1 MNIHDIIAKAV
12 QLEASDI
19 HIAVGLK
26 PIIRVHTNLFE
37 MDDMEIIDQ
46 QLAKSI
52 VVEVLDKKQLER
64 FEEQRDIDFSMTAA
78 NNLRFRVN
86 AHYER
91 GSICMALRVI
101 KSEIPTLEQLCLP
114 QKIADLADLPRG
126 LVLVTGPTGSGKS
139 TTLASM
145 VELINSKYNKRIIT
159 LEDPIEYELTSKLSV
174 ITQREIGHDCLSFA
188 SGLKHVLRQ
197 DPDVILVGEMRDL
210 ETISAAITAAET
222 GHIVFSTLH
231 TNSAAHTIERIIDV
245 FPAVQQR
252 QICTMLA
259 NTLQA
264 VISQTLFKRIDT
276 AGMYPCTELMLC
288 TPGIRSCIRESR
300 VVEIPNYIETGRGI
314 GMHTMDISIAE
325 AVTNGYID
333 REEALARAN
342 DPGRLFKMLDT
353 EGALQTV

>member
-1 MNIHDIIAKAV
+1 MNIHEIIVKAV

-26 PIIRVHTNLFE
+26 PIVRVHTNLFE
-37 MDDMEIIDQ
+37 MDDMDIVDRQFAKKI
-46 QLAKSI
+46 LA
-52 VVEVLDKKQLER
+52 EVLDEKQIKMLDDR
-64 FEEQRDIDFSMTAA
+64 RDIDFSMTSE
-78 NNLRFRVN
+78 NDIRFRVN

-91 GSICMALRVI
+91 NSICMAFRVI
-101 KSEIPTLEQLCLP
+101 KSDIPTLDQLCLP
-114 QKIADLADLPRG
+114 QKIADLTDLPRG

-174 ITQREIGHDCLSFA
+174 ITQREIGHDCPSFA

-231 TNSAAHTIERIIDV
+231 TNSAAHTIEH
-245 FPAVQQR
+245 F
-252 QICTMLA
+252 
-259 NTLQA
+259 
-264 VISQTLFKRIDT
+264 
-276 AGMYPCTELMLC
+276 E
-288 TPGIRSCIRESR
+288 
-300 VVEIPNYIETGRGI
+300 
-314 GMHTMDISIAE
+314 
-325 AVTNGYID
+325 
-333 REEALARAN
+333 
-342 DPGRLFKMLDT
+342 
-353 EGALQTV
+353 